1 MIRRH
6 VYQWWSQRGVRES
19 YTRVRDPTS
28 QKKLVWPSTKYIW
41 IFCICESFFIDE
53 PSQQLS
59 DEKVLLPM
67 KYDPLTPKSRHEDHP
82 NTLSTTMSNID
93 SDDRD
98 DDGVLINVAL
108 PVAIGLIGLSVG
120 ISLTVDDFRQLA
132 RSTTF

>member
-1 MIRRH
+1 M
-6 VYQWWSQRGVRES
+6 WES

-28 QKKLVWPSTKYIW
+28 LKLVWPSTKYIW

-93 SDDRD
+93 SDDRA